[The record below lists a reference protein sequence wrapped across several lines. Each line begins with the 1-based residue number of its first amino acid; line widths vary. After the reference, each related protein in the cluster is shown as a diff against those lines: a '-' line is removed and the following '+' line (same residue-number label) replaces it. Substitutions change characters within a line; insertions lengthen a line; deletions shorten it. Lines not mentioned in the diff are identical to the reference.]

1 MMMMMMMMEDV
12 PAHLTDHLVLLALI
26 QQIHVVD
33 PDLVA
38 SQQWHRRFEPSW
50 TPTASAVIF
59 VFVLVL
65 ALSSPASAL
74 ASPQ

>member
-1 MMMMMMMMEDV
+1 MMMMMEDV
-12 PAHLTDHLVLLALI
+12 PAHLTVHLVLLPLI
-26 QQIHVVD
+26 HQTHMVG

-38 SQQWHRRFEPSW
+38 SQQWHRCFEPSW

-65 ALSSPASAL
+65 ALSSPARAL